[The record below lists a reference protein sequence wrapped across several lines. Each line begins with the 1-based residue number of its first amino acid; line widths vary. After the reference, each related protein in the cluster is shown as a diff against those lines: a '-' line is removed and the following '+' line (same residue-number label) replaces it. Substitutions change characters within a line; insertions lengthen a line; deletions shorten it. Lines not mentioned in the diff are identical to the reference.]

1 MTIPNWTGS
10 IIGIVSISFAVYQY
24 RQRARV
30 ESVVR
35 DTLRRL
41 AGLLRV
47 VHSNAHWTD
56 THLRNVGHLF
66 IQGSPDLTR
75 IKAEIFDAARDATAC
90 TRQLGFVHSQ
100 IQGIQQSLFKDDDE
114 TLPEIPADD
123 VRAAGER
130 MQASPAVAKAPV
142 AS

>member
-10 IIGIVSISFAVYQY
+10 VIGIISFAFALYQY
-24 RQRARV
+24 RKRVRV

-47 VHSNAHWTD
+47 VHSNANWTD
-56 THLRNVGHLF
+56 THLRNVGYLF
-66 IQGSPDLTR
+66 IEANPDLGR
-75 IKAEIFDAARDATAC
+75 IRKETFDAARDATAC

-100 IQGIQQSLFKDDDE
+100 IQGIQQSLFKDSE
-114 TLPEIPADD
+114 EKLPEIPSDD
-123 VRAAGER
+123 VKAAGER
-130 MQASPAVAKAPV
+130 MEPTPVVAKAPV
-142 AS
+142 SS